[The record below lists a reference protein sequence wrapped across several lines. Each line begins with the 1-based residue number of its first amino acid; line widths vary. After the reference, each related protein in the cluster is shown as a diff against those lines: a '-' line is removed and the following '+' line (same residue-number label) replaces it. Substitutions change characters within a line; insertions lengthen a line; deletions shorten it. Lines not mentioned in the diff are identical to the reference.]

1 MKRLFISGQA
11 VLFCAAG
18 IMSAAARAQDS
29 CDPSGRVR
37 GEANDLAF
45 SRAARAG
52 DVDGDGHDDFIV
64 GSWST
69 NYPFGSPV
77 GAAYLYSGRTNE
89 RLYSWYG
96 PGDSSLFGLAV
107 AGNGDVNGDGV
118 PDIAVGATQAISDG
132 MMTGQAFI
140 YSGADGSL
148 LQRIEGTNE
157 FSELGASVA
166 IDGDY
171 DGDGFDDVLIGA
183 PRQSRPLGPAVGQAW
198 VYSGRTGAV
207 LGTWYGVAVG
217 QEFGSSVAWAGDVD
231 GDGRAEAA
239 VGAASGFVMG
249 LGNAGTVQVFRGGT
263 GREILHLTAS
273 SYGEA
278 FGTTVARLADID
290 GDSVSEIVVG
300 APLDSSYDTNSGSAS
315 VFSGRTGARLF
326 RFAGR
331 APGEIF
337 GIAVDD
343 AGDADHDGVHDILI
357 GAEGSFPTVP
367 GFIHLYS
374 GATGLELCSDQQETT
389 ADFFG
394 NDVAGVGDL
403 NADGLDDYVA
413 TSLGGEVVYQYS
425 GFCAGFAVSA
435 GTLTWGE
442 TARISIRCGPR
453 EQRVYVAYSL
463 AGEGSTPVPPLNI
476 VLDLARPALA
486 GSTVTDRA
494 GDGLLEAVLPEGWGT
509 RLVWLQAAAQGAKS
523 SVTVAQINPH

>member
-1 MKRLFISGQA
+1 MKRQHILVQ
-11 VLFCAAG
+11 VMWFCAVPVMAP
-18 IMSAAARAQDS
+18 AARAQS
-29 CDPSGRVR
+29 VCDPSGEVR

-52 DVDGDGHDDFIV
+52 DVDGDGHADFIV

-69 NYPFGSPV
+69 NHPFGRPV

-89 RLYSWYG
+89 RVYSWYG

-118 PDIAVGATQAISDG
+118 PDIGVGATQAITDG
-132 MMTGQAFI
+132 IMTGQAFI

-148 LQRIEGTNE
+148 LRRIDGTNE

-183 PRQSRPLGPAVGQAW
+183 PYQSRPLGPSVGQAW
-198 VYSGRTGAV
+198 VYSGRTGAA
-207 LGTWYGVAVG
+207 LGTWYGIAVG
-217 QEFGSSVAWAGDVD
+217 QEFGSAVAWVGDLD
-231 GDGRAEAA
+231 GDGRDEAA

-249 LGNAGTVQVFRGGT
+249 LGNAGTVQIFRGGT
-263 GREILHLTAS
+263 GREILRLNAS
-273 SYGEA
+273 SFGEA
-278 FGTTVARLADID
+278 FGTAVARLEDID
-290 GDSVSEIVVG
+290 GDGVSEIIVG
-300 APLDSSYDTNSGSAS
+300 APLDSSYDSNSGSAS

-331 APGEIF
+331 APEEIF

-367 GFIHLYS
+367 GLIHLYS
-374 GATGLELCSDQQETT
+374 GATGVELCSDQQGTT

-403 NADGLDDYVA
+403 NADGMDDYVA
-413 TSLGGEVVYQYS
+413 TSLGGEVIYEYS
-425 GFCAGFAVSA
+425 GFCTGFAVNA
-435 GTLTWGE
+435 GALTWGE
-442 TARISIRCGPR
+442 QARISIRCGPR
-453 EQRVYVAYSL
+453 EERVYVAYSL
-463 AGEGSTPVPPLNI
+463 TGMGSTPVPPLNI
-476 VLDLARPALA
+476 VLDLAQPALA
-486 GSTVTDRA
+486 GSVTTDRA
-494 GDGLLEAVLPEGWGT
+494 GDGQLEVILPQGSGT
-509 RLVWLQAAAQGAKS
+509 RLVWLQAAAQGTKS
-523 SVTVAQINPH
+523 SVSVAQINPQ